1 MKESARIPL
10 SVAMWRLSIWLLV
23 VMLTAKTAIFSH
35 AYFLKNET
43 TYLNFHIPTKLRRNE
58 SWPHVS
64 SMFGRLGHGV
74 EGRLVFPVKVLHNN
88 TKLCDGNNIDQMQ
101 VIKELQI
108 PPDGGAPFILMV
120 ERGDCTFVKKVRNAQ
135 NIGAA
140 AVIIADTENTHLPTT
155 ITDGGNDILTITED
169 NGVGGNHTDQD
180 PEAKY
185 RLAGDG
191 SDLDISIPNLMIS
204 KHEYQDLMKAI
215 HGNKGHLS
223 TGTVVAEIAWHV
235 PKYDDHVMMELW
247 YSPIDTHTKEFIAS
261 NFSTIAR
268 TFDLNEPDVDEP
280 AWDHRLN
287 LLRYKE
293 RPVLLDGKAIGCIG
307 NDGAPDELCYNLC
320 TNNGR
325 YCHVSHRRTDG
336 KDIVLEA
343 LRRMCIE
350 KHYTIPKF
358 YWDYI
363 DQFSKLCWDS
373 DYFANEKCVEDAYT
387 HSKIDATVIDAC
399 IADSGAP
406 DKDEENSLLQHSLDM
421 QMKYGIHQSPFVTI
435 NHDVSPMITFK
446 GLSTPSVLY
455 ALCHTF
461 SYGNKPH
468 VCYACMTCGDP
479 VACSQRTP
487 MQCESGDGVEKE
499 DPNAHK
505 QSNNNNNNNDDHH
518 KKHHKRSHWGRWIF
532 GIFLTGGTAG
542 AAYVYY
548 KKQNDG
554 DELGTYSL
562 QDAFLSE
569 ST

>member
-1 MKESARIPL
+1 MKVLTSASRITV
-10 SVAMWRLSIWLLV
+10 SAAMWRLLIWLLV
-23 VMLTAKTAIFSH
+23 VMLTRTTSTGTSSVSH

-43 TYLNFHIPTKLRRNE
+43 TYLNFHIPTQLRRNV
-58 SWPHVS
+58 SWPHVP
-64 SMFGRLGHGV
+64 SMFGKFGHGV
-74 EGRLVFPVKVLHNN
+74 EGRLVLPVKVLHNH
-88 TKLCDGNNIDQMQ
+88 TQLCDGNRIDQMK
-101 VIKELQI
+101 VIKELGI

-120 ERGDCTFVKKVRNAQ
+120 ERGHCTFVKKVRTAQ
-135 NIGAA
+135 QLGAA
-140 AVIIADTENTHLPTT
+140 GCIIYDTADE
-155 ITDGGNDILTITED
+155 GNQNHTED
-169 NGVGGNHTDQD
+169 D

-191 SDLDISIPNLMIS
+191 SEHDISIPNLMIS
-204 KHEYQDLMKAI
+204 KKEHKHLMKAI
-215 HGNKGHLS
+215 HGDREHHS

-247 YSPIDTHTKEFIAS
+247 YSPIDTHTKQFIAS

-268 TFDLNEPDVDEP
+268 TFDLNPPDVDAP

-293 RPVLLDGKAIGCIG
+293 RPILLDGKAIGCLG
-307 NDGAPDELCYNLC
+307 NDGAPDESCYKLC

-325 YCHVSHRRTDG
+325 YCHVSHRLTDG
-336 KDIVLEA
+336 KDIVVEA
-343 LRRMCIE
+343 LRRLCIE

-363 DQFSKLCWDS
+363 DQFSSLCWDS
-373 DYFANEKCVEDAYT
+373 DYFANEKCVEDAYS
-387 HSKIDATVIDAC
+387 HSNIDASVVNAC

-406 DKDEENSLLQHSLDM
+406 NKDEENSLLQHSLDM

-435 NHDVSPMITFK
+435 NHDANPMITFE
-446 GLSTPSVLY
+446 GLTTRAVLY
-455 ALCHTF
+455 ALCRTF
-461 SYGNKPH
+461 SYGEKPH

-487 MQCESGDGVEKE
+487 MQCETGDGVEKE
-499 DPNAHK
+499 DKNAHK
-505 QSNNNNNNNDDHH
+505 QSNNSNKDNKN
-518 KKHHKRSHWGRWIF
+518 HHKRSHWGRWIF
-532 GIFLTGGTAG
+532 GLFLIGGTAG

-548 KKQNDG
+548 TKQNNGDG
-554 DELGTYSL
+554 LGTYSL